1 MRYIPVVTLLAALL
15 SGCISKTTVD
25 NLTQQRDYYK
35 SESRSADSLRRANAE
50 LAEAN
55 MLLQADL
62 NRALAD
68 LDQAKAANHAL
79 NNSYE
84 NLLIEYNRMVAI
96 NRNVEA
102 AIAYETQK
110 LRENLAAKEAQLDFK
125 QRELTNVEYAL
136 QTRNEQ
142 LEEVASYDTFGA
154 RGASNT
160 SQSAFKTAL
169 DNQNRQ
175 LNQLQLALGRA
186 LASYGAA
193 AVQVSLKDNRV
204 VVSLS
209 HSFLFTEGG
218 FQPTAF
224 GVKALNDVAAVLAGY
239 SNIDILVAARG
250 DSYGASDTN
259 LEYAL
264 RRAALVARTLVAAGV
279 PAGKVL
285 ATGQMP
291 ELGTAFGLRPVIDQ
305 TEIIISPDMAPVWQA
320 MGK

>member
-1 MRYIPVVTLLAALL
+1 MRYIPVVALLAALL
-15 SGCISKTTVD
+15 SGCISRTTVE
-25 NLTQQRDYYK
+25 NLTQERDYYK
-35 SESRSADSLRRANAE
+35 GESRSVDSLRRANAE
-50 LAEAN
+50 LADAN
-55 MLLQADL
+55 MLMQADL

-68 LDQAKAANHAL
+68 LDQAKAANRAL
-79 NNSYE
+79 NSSYE
-84 NLLIEYNRMVAI
+84 NLLIEYNRMVSV

-102 AIAYETQK
+102 AVAYDNQK

-125 QRELTNVEYAL
+125 QRELTNMEYAL

-154 RGASNT
+154 KGTSNT
-160 SQSAFKTAL
+160 SQTALKNAL

-175 LNQLQLALGRA
+175 MNQVQLALGRA

-193 AVQVSLKDNRV
+193 AAQVSRRDNRV

-218 FQPTAF
+218 FQPAAS
-224 GVKALNDVAAVLAGY
+224 GVRALNDIAAVLAGY
-239 SNIDILVAARG
+239 PDVDILVAGRG

-264 RRAALVARTLVAAGV
+264 RRATLVARTLAAGGV
-279 PAGKVL
+279 PPAKIL

-291 ELGTAFGLRPVIDQ
+291 EASAAFGLRPVLDQ
-305 TEIIISPDMAPVWQA
+305 TEIIISPDMTPVWQA
-320 MGK
+320 VGK